1 MLIKIKI
8 QRYLQVLVDYK
19 NKYKIKYKNIFIYL
33 IMIENYIINTILT
46 FFFIG
51 FILIR
56 FILYKYF
63 YAKWFIDNNLYPH
76 ANLIRDNRLK

>member
-8 QRYLQVLVDYK
+8 QRCLQVLVDYK
-19 NKYKIKYKNIFIYL
+19 NKYKYRFKNKSIYL
-33 IMIENYIINTILT
+33 IIMENYIINTILT
-46 FFFIG
+46 IFFIG
-51 FILIR
+51 FILCR
-56 FILYKYF
+56 YF